1 MILGS
6 HYFLKIRKIREKTW
20 TIWLEQI
27 SSLVYKWQVL
37 KIWQCKNKWILLN
50 LETDSY
56 KNISRQQ
63 LDSIYTALSPPKPT
77 PRPK

>member
-27 SSLVYKWQVL
+27 SSLEYKWQVL
-37 KIWQCKNKWILLN
+37 KIWQRKNKWILLN

-63 LDSIYTALSPPKPT
+63 RDSIYTALSPPEPT